1 MDTVPAMTHGCFAA
15 YNEAVPV
22 MKQCTHAVF
31 TMILCMAECN
41 DTPHPVLYECIVPVI
56 IRM

>member
-1 MDTVPAMTHGCFAA
+1 MTHGYFTA
-15 YNEAVPV
+15 YDEAVPV

-31 TMILCMAECN
+31 TMILCMAGCN
-41 DTPHPVLYECIVPVI
+41 DTPHPVLYECIVPTI